1 LLTAVFS
8 AQDQAKQMVSKMQTS
23 RCVAARFLWVAK
35 NLHKLFGS
43 ERVFRHLLV
52 FPLQISV

>member
-1 LLTAVFS
+1 LLTAVFI

-35 NLHKLFGS
+35 KLHKLFGS
-43 ERVFRHLLV
+43 ERVFRHLL
-52 FPLQISV
+52 